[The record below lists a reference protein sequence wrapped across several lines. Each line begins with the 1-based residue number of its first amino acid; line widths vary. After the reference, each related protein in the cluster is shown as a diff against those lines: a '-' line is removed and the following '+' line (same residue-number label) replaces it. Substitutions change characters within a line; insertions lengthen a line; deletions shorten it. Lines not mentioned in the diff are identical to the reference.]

1 MYEEGVYRL
10 PLFFDQENNT
20 LNKIIE
26 RTNLSENVVAM
37 VLSAP
42 VIAQRRKAGQ
52 FIVLK
57 IDEKGERIPLT
68 IVDSDAGA
76 GTITIIFQVVGKTT
90 ALLSGMKAGDAIRDV
105 LGPLGKPTE
114 IENFGRVVCIG
125 GGVGVGVVYPLA
137 AALKKA
143 GNEVI
148 SIIGS
153 RTKDLLIL
161 EKEMGAISDK
171 LIVAT
176 DDGSYGVRG
185 FVSQVLQQMID
196 SGEKIDR
203 VFAIGPVP
211 MMKAVSDVTRPQGIR
226 TIVSLNSIMVDATGM
241 CGACRVAVGGKTKF
255 ACVDGPEFDGHEV
268 DFKMLADRLRMYCDP
283 ERQAYEQHKC
293 GCDGN

>member
-1 MYEEGVYRL
+1 MS
-10 PLFFDQENNT
+10 
-20 LNKIIE
+20 KIIE
-26 RTNLSENVVAM
+26 KINLSENVVKM
-37 VLSAP
+37 VLEAP
-42 VIAQRRKAGQ
+42 VIAQKRKAGQ
-52 FIVLK
+52 FIILK
-57 IDEKGERIPLT
+57 VDEKGERIPLT
-68 IVDSDAGA
+68 IVDSDAQA

-90 ALLSGMKAGDAIRDV
+90 AVMAKMKAGDTIQDV
-105 LGPLGKPTE
+105 QGPLGNPTE
-114 IENFGRVVCIG
+114 IENYGRVVCIG
-125 GGVGVGVVYPLA
+125 GGVGVGVVYPVT

-161 EKEMGAISDK
+161 EKEMGTISDR

-176 DDGSYGVRG
+176 DDGSYGFHG
-185 FVSQVLQQMID
+185 FVSQVLQEMID
-196 SGEKIDR
+196 KGEKIDR

-211 MMKAVSDVTRPQGIR
+211 MMKVICDVTRPHGIK

-241 CGACRVAVGGKTKF
+241 CGSCRVAVAGKTKF

-268 DFKMLADRLRMYCDP
+268 DFKMLANRLKMYCDS
-283 ERQAYEQHKC
+283 EREAYEQHKC

>member
-1 MYEEGVYRL
+1 
-10 PLFFDQENNT
+10 
-20 LNKIIE
+20 LNKIVE
-26 RTNLSENVVAM
+26 KKDLSENVVMM
-37 VLSAP
+37 VLEAP
-42 VIAQRRKAGQ
+42 VIAQKRKAGQ
-52 FIVLK
+52 FIILK
-57 IDEKGERIPLT
+57 INEKGERIPLT
-68 IVDSDAGA
+68 IVDSDAQA

-90 ALLSGMKAGDAIRDV
+90 AVMAKMKAGDTIQDV
-105 LGPLGKPTE
+105 QGPLGNPTE
-114 IENFGRVVCIG
+114 IENYGRVVCIG
-125 GGVGVGVVYPLA
+125 GGVGVGVVYPLT

-161 EKEMGAISDK
+161 EKEMGAISDR

-176 DDGSYGVRG
+176 DDGSYGFHG
-185 FVSQVLQQMID
+185 FVSQVLQEMIAK
-196 SGEKIDR
+196 GEKIDR

-211 MMKAVSDVTRPQGIR
+211 MMKVISDVTRPHGIK

-241 CGACRVAVGGKTKF
+241 CGACRVSVAGKTKF

-268 DFKMLADRLRMYCDP
+268 DFKLLADRLKMYCDS
-283 ERQAYEQHKC
+283 EREAYEKHKC

>member
-1 MYEEGVYRL
+1 M
-10 PLFFDQENNT
+10 NN
-20 LNKIIE
+20 IIE
-26 RTNLSENVVAM
+26 KENLSENVVRM
-37 VLSAP
+37 MLTAP
-42 VIAQRRKAGQ
+42 VIAQKRKAGQ
-52 FIVLK
+52 FIILK

-68 IVDSDAGA
+68 IVDSDAKA
-76 GTITIIFQVVGKTT
+76 GTVTIIFQVVGKTT
-90 ALLSGMKAGDAIRDV
+90 ATLAKMKVGDTIQDV
-105 LGPLGKPTE
+105 QGPLGNPTE
-114 IENFGRVVCIG
+114 IENYGRVICIG

-176 DDGSYGVRG
+176 DDGSYGFHG
-185 FVSQVLQQMID
+185 FVSQVLQEMID
-196 SGEKIDR
+196 KGEKIDR

-211 MMKAVSDVTRPQGIR
+211 MMKVVSDVTRPRGIK
-226 TIVSLNSIMVDATGM
+226 TIVSLNSIMLDATGM
-241 CGACRVAVGGKTKF
+241 CGACRVVVGGKTKF
-255 ACVDGPEFDGHEV
+255 TCVDGPEFDGHEV
-268 DFKMLADRLRMYCDP
+268 DFKLLADRLKMYCDQ
-283 ERQAYEQHKC
+283 ERQAYDLHKC

>member
-1 MYEEGVYRL
+1 MEGAIDS
-10 PLFFDQENNT
+10 LFFYDYRRET

-26 RTNLSENVVAM
+26 KKDLSENVVRM
-37 VLSAP
+37 VLEAP
-42 VIAQRRKAGQ
+42 LIAQKRKAGQ
-52 FIVLK
+52 FIILK
-57 IDEKGERIPLT
+57 VDEKGERIPLT
-68 IVDSDAGA
+68 IVDSYAQA
-76 GTITIIFQVVGKTT
+76 GTITAVMAK
-90 ALLSGMKAGDAIRDV
+90 MKAGDTIQDV
-105 LGPLGKPTE
+105 QGPLGNPTE
-114 IENFGRVVCIG
+114 IKNYGRVVCIG
-125 GGVGVGVVYPLA
+125 GGVGVGVVYPLT

-161 EKEMGAISDK
+161 EKEMGAISDR

-176 DDGSYGVRG
+176 DDGSYGFHG
-185 FVSQVLQQMID
+185 FVSQVLQEMID
-196 SGEKIDR
+196 KGEKIDR

-211 MMKAVSDVTRPQGIR
+211 MMKVISDVTRPQGIK

-241 CGACRVAVGGKTKF
+241 CGACRVSVAGKTKF
-255 ACVDGPEFDGHEV
+255 TCVDGPEFDGHEV
-268 DFKMLADRLRMYCDP
+268 DFKLLADRLKMYCDQ

>member
-1 MYEEGVYRL
+1 MNR
-10 PLFFDQENNT
+10 
-20 LNKIIE
+20 IIE
-26 RTNLSENVVAM
+26 KADLSENVVKM
-37 VLSAP
+37 VLAAP
-42 VIAQRRKAGQ
+42 VIAQKRKAGQ
-52 FIVLK
+52 FIILK

-68 IVDSDAGA
+68 IVDSNAGA

-90 ALLSGMKAGDAIRDV
+90 AAMSRMKAGDKIQDV
-105 LGPLGKPTE
+105 LGPLGNPTE
-114 IENFGRVVCIG
+114 IENYGRVVCVG
-125 GGVGVGVVYPLA
+125 GGVGVGVVYPLT

-153 RTKDLLIL
+153 RTKNLLIL
-161 EKEMGAISDK
+161 EKEMAAISDK
-171 LIVAT
+171 LIVTT
-176 DDGSYGVRG
+176 DDGSYGVHG

-196 SGEKIDR
+196 KGEKIDR

-211 MMKAVSDVTRPQGIR
+211 MMRVVSEVTRPHGIK

-241 CGACRVAVGGKTKF
+241 CGACRVAVAGKTKF

-268 DFKMLADRLRMYCDP
+268 DFKLLADRLRMYCDP
-283 ERQAYEQHKC
+283 ERVAFEQHKC

>member
-1 MYEEGVYRL
+1 
-10 PLFFDQENNT
+10 

-26 RTNLSENVVAM
+26 KKDLSENVVQM
-37 VLSAP
+37 VLEAP
-42 VIAQRRKAGQ
+42 LIAQKRKAGQ
-52 FIVLK
+52 FIILK
-57 IDEKGERIPLT
+57 VDEKGERIPLT
-68 IVDSDAGA
+68 IVDSDAQA

-90 ALLSGMKAGDAIRDV
+90 AVMAKMKAGDTIQDV
-105 LGPLGKPTE
+105 QGPLGNPTE
-114 IENFGRVVCIG
+114 IKNYGRVVCIG
-125 GGVGVGVVYPLA
+125 GGVGVGVVYPLT

-161 EKEMGAISDK
+161 EKEMGAISDR

-176 DDGSYGVRG
+176 DDGSYGFHG
-185 FVSQVLQQMID
+185 FVSQVLQEMID
-196 SGEKIDR
+196 KGEKIDR

-211 MMKAVSDVTRPQGIR
+211 MMKVISDVTRPQGIK

-241 CGACRVAVGGKTKF
+241 CGACRVSVAGKTKF

-268 DFKMLADRLRMYCDP
+268 DFKLLADRLKMYCDQ

>member
-1 MYEEGVYRL
+1 M
-10 PLFFDQENNT
+10 
-20 LNKIIE
+20 NKIIE
-26 RTNLSENVVAM
+26 KKNLSENVVRM
-37 VLSAP
+37 VLEAP
-42 VIAQRRKAGQ
+42 LIAQKRKAGQ
-52 FIVLK
+52 FIILK

-68 IVDSDAGA
+68 IVDSDAQK
-76 GTITIIFQVVGKTT
+76 GTITIIFQIVGKTT
-90 ALLSGMKAGDAIRDV
+90 AKLAELREGGTIQDV
-105 LGPLGKPTE
+105 QGPLGNPTE
-114 IENFGRVVCIG
+114 IENYGRVVCIG

-176 DDGSYGVRG
+176 DDGSYGFHG
-185 FVSQVLQQMID
+185 FVSQVLEDLID
-196 SGEKIDR
+196 KGEKIDR

-211 MMKAVSDVTRPQGIR
+211 MMKVISDVTRPQGIK

-241 CGACRVAVGGKTKF
+241 CGACRVAVAGKTKF

-268 DFKMLADRLRMYCDP
+268 DFKLLADRLKMYCDS

>member
-1 MYEEGVYRL
+1 
-10 PLFFDQENNT
+10 

-26 RTNLSENVVAM
+26 KKDLSENVVKM
-37 VLSAP
+37 VLEAP
-42 VIAQRRKAGQ
+42 VIAQKRKAGQ
-52 FIVLK
+52 FIILK
-57 IDEKGERIPLT
+57 VDEKGERIPLT
-68 IVDSDAGA
+68 IVDSDAQA

-90 ALLSGMKAGDAIRDV
+90 AVMAKMKAGDTIQDV
-105 LGPLGKPTE
+105 QGPLGNPTE
-114 IENFGRVVCIG
+114 IENYGRVVCIG
-125 GGVGVGVVYPLA
+125 GGVGVGVVYPLT

-161 EKEMGAISDK
+161 EKEMGAISDR

-176 DDGSYGVRG
+176 DDGSYGFHG
-185 FVSQVLQQMID
+185 FVSQVLQEMID
-196 SGEKIDR
+196 KGEKIDR

-211 MMKAVSDVTRPQGIR
+211 MMKVISDVTRPRGIK

-241 CGACRVAVGGKTKF
+241 CGACRVAVAGKTKF

-268 DFKMLADRLRMYCDP
+268 DFKLLADRLKMYCDS